1 VKRCKRITQTD
12 TWMMEL
18 EASRHSKT
26 ASTSPNVTVNQMSS
40 RVCSV
45 KTHFIYQKIMYHC
58 DQYMKLFPQRTNR
71 DIITYMNCKENNV
84 TNFKCYK
91 DNCNYSSPLRW
102 QEKLHICQNE
112 KEGELECIAN
122 NTLQG
127 FPDNVSHNVYLP
139 NQIQL
144 V

>member
-1 VKRCKRITQTD
+1 
-12 TWMMEL
+12 MMEL

-84 TNFKCYK
+84 TNFKC
-91 DNCNYSSPLRW
+91 
-102 QEKLHICQNE
+102 
-112 KEGELECIAN
+112 
-122 NTLQG
+122 
-127 FPDNVSHNVYLP
+127 
-139 NQIQL
+139 
-144 V
+144 